1 MDRLKKHSAGRY
13 VAAAILAAATLG
25 AVWGCTG
32 PRQPTIA
39 VGSTAE
45 QSDSAARPPY
55 GRVEIPQG
63 ELANGLRSL
72 FAQMSHAYGP
82 IDPEPVIRDYV
93 ALIEDALE
101 QRGYCQIKKL
111 SINGLTVDLDIYF
124 LVDESPARL
133 NIDAFVEGSL
143 KPTFRSVNRYWVAD
157 R

>member
-1 MDRLKKHSAGRY
+1 M
-13 VAAAILAAATLG
+13 AAAVLTLVTLG
-25 AVWGCTG
+25 AVCGCTG
-32 PRQPTIA
+32 RRQSVIT

-45 QSDSAARPPY
+45 QSDNMASRY
-55 GRVEIPQG
+55 GRVEIPQS
-63 ELANGLRSL
+63 ELASGLRSV

-93 ALIEDALE
+93 ASIEDALE